1 MTANAIVTTA
11 SDAFVA
17 EVLSR
22 ELGEAV
28 ELVAR
33 RRGEFQK
40 HTGVE
45 VVTARLAS
53 GRQVE
58 LFVKHLG
65 SRQSD
70 HPDQQ
75 RRDREARLYEE
86 LLLSGDGLP
95 VAEYLGARW
104 DESAA
109 TGLLVLEHLD
119 GWPLH
124 YHELD
129 QWFAAARR
137 LAELHA
143 YFAARPQSL
152 LAADFLLRLDA
163 EYLSAWA
170 ECAVLA
176 VAESYSA
183 ELARRLERLVAS
195 WERVVAPIAA
205 QPVTVVH
212 NDLSRKNV
220 IVSTATVPARICFVD
235 WEMAGI
241 GCGLLDL
248 VHLRYQRLDPA
259 SDRRMLAEYADALS
273 GTGLLPANRRE
284 LRELFAAC
292 ELHRTVYRLAR
303 CGSWGKPREYVADR
317 IAAAER
323 LWSGLGA

>member
-1 MTANAIVTTA
+1 VSAIATTA
-11 SDAFVA
+11 PDAFVE

-22 ELGEAV
+22 ELGETV
-28 ELVAR
+28 DSIVR
-33 RRGEFQK
+33 RRGEFEK
-40 HTGVE
+40 HTAVE
-45 VVTARLAS
+45 VVTARLAG
-53 GRQVE
+53 GRHVE

-86 LLLSGDGLP
+86 LVSGDGLP
-95 VAEYLGARW
+95 LPKCLGARW

-137 LAELHA
+137 LAELHVH
-143 YFAARPQSL
+143 FAARPQSL
-152 LAADFLLRLDA
+152 LDADFVLRLDA
-163 EYLSAWA
+163 HYLSGWA
-170 ECAVLA
+170 ERAVLA
-176 VAESYSA
+176 VAASYSA
-183 ELARRLERLVAS
+183 ELACRLERLVAS
-195 WERVVAPIAA
+195 WERVVAPIVA
-205 QPVTVVH
+205 QPPTLVH

-220 IVSTATVPARICFVD
+220 LVSTATVPARICFVD
-235 WEMAGI
+235 WEMAGV

-248 VHLRYQRLDPA
+248 VHVRYQRLDAA
-259 SDRRMLAEYADALS
+259 SDRRMLTEYAGQLS
-273 GTGLLPANRRE
+273 GTGLLPADRRE

-303 CGSWGKPREYVADR
+303 CGWWGKPLEYVADR
-317 IAAAER
+317 VAAAER
-323 LWSGLGA
+323 LWSGMGA